1 MASSVE
7 RSVVNGLECVARTM
21 QMLDMFE
28 TEDAELRLT
37 DLSERL
43 GVSKPQAL
51 RMASTLEQGGYLA
64 RDPETKRYRLGLR
77 LFMLG
82 MAVQRQL
89 DLRSVAQQ
97 FLRELAA
104 HTNETVGLFVP
115 DPAGPVCVDVI
126 HTQHGLRVFAQEG
139 RRMPWNAGTS
149 AKVILAYLPDD
160 DRERILTTTRFQRF
174 NSFTTTEPAELRNML
189 DRIRAEGFYIG
200 TQDLDLGSA
209 GIAGPVFDHHGAI
222 AGAIGL
228 SAPVTRLTESSFP
241 EYVQQVLE
249 ACHRTS
255 QQLGYGGSPPDYD
268 RLIADVSASAG

>member
-1 MASSVE
+1 
-7 RSVVNGLECVARTM
+7 M

-28 TEDAELRLT
+28 TEHAELRLT

-43 GVSKPQAL
+43 GISKPQAL
-51 RMASTLEQGGYLA
+51 RMANTLEQGGYLA
-64 RDPETKRYRLGLR
+64 RDPETKRYRLGIR

-89 DLRSVAQQ
+89 DLRGVAQQ

-149 AKVILAYLPDD
+149 AKVILAYLPEEE
-160 DRERILTTTRFQRF
+160 RERILTTTRFQRF
-174 NSFTTTEPAELRNML
+174 NTFTTTDPAELRAVL
-189 DRIRAEGFYIG
+189 DRIRADGFHIG
-200 TQDLDLGSA
+200 TQDLDLGSN

-228 SAPVTRLTESSFP
+228 SAPVTRLTESRLP
-241 EYVQQVLE
+241 DYVQQVLE
-249 ACHRTS
+249 ACQNTS
-255 QQLGYGGSPPDYD
+255 QQLGYAGSPPDAG
-268 RLIADVSASAG
+268 RLNVNAGAAAG